1 MSIDRENIHSVL
13 VYVGLDRLGDGLL
26 KLPFARGLRTA
37 FPNAH
42 LTWFAGKETSVYA
55 GVLAP
60 LVADVI
66 DEVIEYGGVGLHPSE
81 TLKRQPL
88 KDRRFD
94 IVIDTQRIFL
104 DQPIGLANPT
114 RPIYFSCRQVL
125 AVVGEARKRL

>member
-1 MSIDRENIHSVL
+1 MKIFTPSSSTWDST
-13 VYVGLDRLGDGLL
+13 RLGDGLL

-94 IVIDTQRIFL
+94 IVIDTQRIFWTSL
-104 DQPIGLANPT
+104 SAWRIRHGQF
-114 RPIYFSCRQVL
+114 YFSCRQVL